1 MTATITPS
9 ELTAQSLMQ
18 SAYENRYTWDANFPG
33 YTADVSL
40 TVDSATHKG
49 KVRVNPN
56 LSVAVLDISDESA
69 KQAITEQMREIAIH
83 RVRRSFADTHGKNTF
98 SLGETD
104 DTGAVEIIVGGK
116 SAGDRYKVRNNEV
129 CMVHRHIHGIVVTI
143 NTLSSHQTPAGYL
156 SHRYHSVY
164 RDPQTNEIKGESNYT
179 DNYVEVGGYYILC
192 DRTIESNGSTST
204 FTFSNIQLL

>member
-69 KQAITEQMREIAIH
+69 KHAITEQMREIAIH

-179 DNYVEVGGYYILC
+179 DNYVEVGGYYILS